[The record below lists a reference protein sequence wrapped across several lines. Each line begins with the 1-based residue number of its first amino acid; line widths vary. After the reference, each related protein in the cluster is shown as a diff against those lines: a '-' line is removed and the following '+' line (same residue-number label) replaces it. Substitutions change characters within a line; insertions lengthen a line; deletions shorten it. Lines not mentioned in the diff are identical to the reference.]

1 MVIYLY
7 DKEVEMSKSKL
18 CCFTVNT
25 THACI
30 IANNYI
36 TNNLEN
42 VKIIYINERGESKK
56 VKNIVS
62 RFYNKIEDRMYYSE
76 WLNENLL
83 NDYEH
88 EEFVFVIHGK
98 EKFISNV
105 NKFLDIN
112 RFNGYVINCYD
123 ICEIKSKVEDVIA
136 RHDYYM
142 NTTGIVSSFD
152 YTNGYNENKR
162 KMS

>member
-1 MVIYLY
+1 
-7 DKEVEMSKSKL
+7 MSKRKL

-36 TNNLEN
+36 SNNLEN
-42 VKIIYINERGESKK
+42 VKIIYINEKGESRK
-56 VKNIVS
+56 VKNIIS
-62 RFYNKIEDRMYYSE
+62 RFYTKIEDRMYYSE

-83 NDYEH
+83 NDYEE
-88 EEFVFVIHGK
+88 EEFVFVVHGK
-98 EKFISNV
+98 ERFIANV

-123 ICEIKSKVEDVIA
+123 ICEIKSKIEDVISS
-136 RHDYYM
+136 HDYYM
-142 NTTGIVSSFD
+142 NTSGIVNSL
-152 YTNGYNENKR
+152 GYIEAHNQTKR
-162 KMS
+162 KTV

>member
-1 MVIYLY
+1 M
-7 DKEVEMSKSKL
+7 KKSKL

-42 VKIIYINERGESKK
+42 VKIIYINEKGEAKK
-56 VKNIVS
+56 VKSIIS
-62 RFYNKIEDRMYYSE
+62 RFYEKIEDRMYYSE

-83 NDYEH
+83 NDYED
-88 EEFVFVIHGK
+88 EEFVFVVHGR

-123 ICEIKSKVEDVIA
+123 ICEIKSKVEDVIS

-142 NTTGIVSSFD
+142 NTTGIVNSF
-152 YTNGYNENKR
+152 GYNTNYLEGKKR
-162 KMS
+162 KTV